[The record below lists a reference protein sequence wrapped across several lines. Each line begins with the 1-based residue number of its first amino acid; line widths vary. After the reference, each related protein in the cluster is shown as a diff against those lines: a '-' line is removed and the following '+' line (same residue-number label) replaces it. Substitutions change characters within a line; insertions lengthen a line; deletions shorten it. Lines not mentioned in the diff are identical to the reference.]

1 MAGIDAIQYAG
12 QETLSFKQLDE
23 LNGVQKGT
31 AFRVF
36 KRQREQLV
44 EQADYFYLPGSEHE
58 AFIESLK
65 GAGQIYRSTTNL
77 VLLTRSG
84 YQRLL
89 SLSAE

>member
-1 MAGIDAIQYAG
+1 MADIDTIQYAG

-31 AFRVF
+31 AFRAF
-36 KRQREQLV
+36 KRRRDQLV
-44 EQADYFYLPGSEHE
+44 EQTDYFYLPGTDHE

-77 VLLTRSG
+77 VLLTRHG

-89 SLSAE
+89 SLSAD

>member
-1 MAGIDAIQYAG
+1 MASVAAIRYAG

-31 AFRVF
+31 AFRAF
-36 KRQREQLV
+36 KRRRDQLV
-44 EQADYFYLPGSEHE
+44 EQVDYFYLSGTEHE

-65 GAGQIYRSTTNL
+65 GAGLVYRSTTHL
-77 VLLTRSG
+77 VLLTRDG

-89 SLSAE
+89 SLSAD

>member
-1 MAGIDAIQYAG
+1 MESVAAIHYAG

-31 AFRVF
+31 AFRAF
-36 KRQREQLV
+36 KRRRKHLV
-44 EQADYFYLPGSEHE
+44 EAVDYFYLPGSEHE
-58 AFIESLK
+58 TFIGSLK

-77 VLLTRSG
+77 VLLTRNG

-89 SLSAE
+89 SLSAD